1 MADSEDFARVVSNR
15 VRPTLQ
21 MLLALGAA
29 TSWLAK
35 NTWDFMGQL
44 RDAQEV
50 NEQQDEDLAKCMAA
64 DTVHMEQ
71 LAASEKRHALALQA
85 IFEHNDLAMEM
96 AMEKLSAQ
104 RKIHY
109 CPGIKAQ
116 SKTALKLIYSIPVPK
131 EVGR

>member
-1 MADSEDFARVVSNR
+1 MADQEDFAKVVSNR

-21 MLLALGAA
+21 LLLALGAG

-35 NTWDFMGQL
+35 NTWDFMGEV
-44 RDAQEV
+44 RDAQET
-50 NEQQDEDLAKCMAA
+50 NEQQGEDIEQCLASN
-64 DTVHMEQ
+64 TVHMEQ

-104 RKIHY
+104 RKKHY
-109 CPGIKAQ
+109 RPRIKAQ
-116 SKTALKLIYSIPVPK
+116 RKSALKLIYSIPVTK